1 MNQTHKTTI
10 EQKTSKSQ
18 RRWNVANLQL
28 LLTRPFWE
36 NNRHCSNI
44 IMRINNQ
51 IISRHLSRSRYFSAT
66 VDIEYFTS
74 KNSNHF
80 LGYRARVNDTGL
92 RDNCHTTHVW
102 PSGMS
107 RPGAI
112 SYRATDETRHNAV
125 PIFSRFHYQ
134 FSFFALDI
142 EKRPNGIIY
151 N

>member
-1 MNQTHKTTI
+1 MIRVMNQTHKTTI

-36 NNRHCSNI
+36 NNRHCSNM

-102 PSGMS
+102 PSQGWVD
-107 RPGAI
+107 PVPYHTGPQ
-112 SYRATDETRHNAV
+112 TR
-125 PIFSRFHYQ
+125 
-134 FSFFALDI
+134 LDI
-142 EKRPNGIIY
+142 MQSQYSPDSII
-151 N
+151 NFLFLL